1 MCIHISL
8 EFIFGVL
15 SLLFSLWILYMNN
28 IYDIFLKDLTPVSF
42 SDILFCGTILDWFV
56 LFSLEPKFEHFLLIL
71 LTWDYSIPYARKSHS
86 QNSEARA

>member
-1 MCIHISL
+1 
-8 EFIFGVL
+8 
-15 SLLFSLWILYMNN
+15 MNK

-71 LTWDYSIPYARKSHS
+71 LTWDYSIPYACKSHS